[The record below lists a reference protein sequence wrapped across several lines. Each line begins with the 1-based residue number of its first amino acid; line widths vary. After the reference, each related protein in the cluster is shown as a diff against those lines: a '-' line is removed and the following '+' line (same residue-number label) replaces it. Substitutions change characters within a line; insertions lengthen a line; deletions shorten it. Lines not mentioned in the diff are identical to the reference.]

1 MDPTTYTLHKGTI
14 LYRGDTPFY
23 LKNKN
28 KHPESLFL
36 EPNKPIFFAL
46 SPADVEQYGIIYG
59 WEVPYDIV
67 LPLIDNPH
75 VMKEIY
81 DNANKRPDVQTVMRK
96 NYGYNPQTMK
106 IGDRDSIFEKDVVF
120 YRYLC
125 ENGYPGYASNDLEDG
140 QRFSYEIMVCNSED
154 YTCKGLFYP
163 SKVGDKDLYIRNQ
176 IQKYN
181 DRIKPKEKHIKSKS
195 IVFESPVKG
204 SASPV
209 KGNNLFASPV
219 KGNNLFASPV
229 KGNPSPI
236 KRSVKDR
243 KNRKTNKSR
252 YPHAQSTKSKRMMQK

>member
-1 MDPTTYTLHKGTI
+1 MLYILYIMDPTTYTLQKGTI

-28 KHPESLFL
+28 QDPESLFL

-46 SPADVEQYGIIYG
+46 SPDDVQQYGIIYG

-81 DNANKRPDVQTVMRK
+81 DNANKIPDVQTVMRK
-96 NYGYNPQTMK
+96 NYGYNPQTME
-106 IGDRDSIFEKDVVF
+106 IGNRDSIFEKDLVF

-125 ENGYPGYASNDLEDG
+125 EIGHPGYASNDLEDG
-140 QRFSYEIMVCNSED
+140 QRFSYEIMVCNPQD
-154 YTCKGLFYP
+154 YACKGLFYP
-163 SKVGDKDLYIRNQ
+163 SKVGDKGLYIRNQ

-181 DRIKPKEKHIKSKS
+181 DRIKPKEKHVKSKS
-195 IVFESPVKG
+195 ILF
-204 SASPV
+204 ASPV

-229 KGNPSPI
+229 KGYASPV
-236 KRSVKDR
+236 KRTVKGG
-243 KNRKTNKSR
+243 KNRINRKKTKSR
-252 YPHAQSTKSKRMMQK
+252 KHKGR